1 MSIAS
6 IVRSCLENYS
16 PNWFRSFAKKVIKF
30 LLILKGL
37 KKYRGNKVYIKDR
50 QTIVVVSHEASAT
63 GAPILALNICKE
75 LSKMSNIVLIL
86 LKEGEL
92 VESFELYTVGIL
104 CVIKSHIW

>member
-50 QTIVVVSHEASAT
+50 QTIVVSHEASAT
-63 GAPILALNICKE
+63 GAPILALYMQRIKQE
-75 LSKMSNIVLIL
+75 VKH
-86 LKEGEL
+86 
-92 VESFELYTVGIL
+92 
-104 CVIKSHIW
+104 CVDTTKGR